1 MQQNTYQME
10 ITGKIAQILEATTGT
25 SQKGEWKRQDFILE
39 TQEQYPKKVC
49 IENWNDKIDSGI
61 LKVGSTLTI
70 SINIESREFN
80 GKWYTGVKAWKAA
93 TGASSG
99 ASGGGTQQ
107 SSNFNAPPGD
117 IPPPSEEPANDD
129 LPF

>member
-1 MQQNTYQME
+1 ME

-61 LKVGSTLTI
+61 LKVGSTLTV
-70 SINIESREFN
+70 SINLESREFN
-80 GKWYTGVKAWKAA
+80 GKWYTGVKAWKAS
-93 TGASSG
+93 TGAST
-99 ASGGGTQQ
+99 GGTQQ

-117 IPPPSEEPANDD
+117 IPPPSEEPTNDD

>member
-1 MQQNTYQME
+1 ME
-10 ITGKIAQILEATTGT
+10 ITGKISQILEPTTGT

-49 IENWNDKIDSGI
+49 IENWNDKIDSGL
-61 LKVGSTLTI
+61 LKVGNTLTI
-70 SINIESREFN
+70 SINLESREFN

-93 TGASSG
+93 AGVAGSVSQSTAS
-99 ASGGGTQQ
+99 
-107 SSNFNAPPGD
+107 FNAPPGD
-117 IPPPSEEPANDD
+117 IPPPSEELENDN